1 MFIFARPYAK
11 ISYDAI
17 VWLVP
22 SHPSIEYHLSQLP
35 PGKRSEFP
43 PRQKDSLLEVSDSE
57 FFIETCLL
65 LIVWLCSHCKEKY
78 QYARESYYN
87 RFTSLHLKLEIRVA
101 IVCLH
106 YICLLPL
113 FLQLALYPS
122 PAVNTKHPR
131 FSHKVLLSQIH
142 FRIKIHLVSG
152 PLLMNM
158 LSPRPPF
165 LLHIERKDVLFSHF
179 FKKKNHS

>member
-1 MFIFARPYAK
+1 MFVFAGPYAK

-57 FFIETCLL
+57 FFLETCLL

-101 IVCLH
+101 YACITYASSL
-106 YICLLPL
+106 YSSSLLFIPCQL
-113 FLQLALYPS
+113 LTPNILVFLTKYCSHRSTSELKFIQSLA
-122 PAVNTKHPR
+122 
-131 FSHKVLLSQIH
+131 
-142 FRIKIHLVSG
+142 
-152 PLLMNM
+152 
-158 LSPRPPF
+158 PF
-165 LLHIERKDVLFSHF
+165 
-179 FKKKNHS
+179 